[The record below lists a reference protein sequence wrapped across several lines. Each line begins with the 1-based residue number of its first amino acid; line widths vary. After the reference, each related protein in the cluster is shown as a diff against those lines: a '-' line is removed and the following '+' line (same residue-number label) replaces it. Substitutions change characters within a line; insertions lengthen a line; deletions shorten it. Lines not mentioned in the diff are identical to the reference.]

1 MQQVLTFYQF
11 GNCSG
16 SWKSSTSAKSSNCS
30 YSTLHTFTYKHT
42 MEINKK
48 QYTNHLKQKQ
58 KQQKTNLLV
67 ETIAWTE
74 RTLKTELKRPKY
86 G

>member
-1 MQQVLTFYQF
+1 MQQRLAFYQLRKLLRVLEIL
-11 GNCSG
+11 N
-16 SWKSSTSAKSSNCS
+16 SSESSNCS

-48 QYTNHLKQKQ
+48 HYTNHLKQKQ

-67 ETIAWTE
+67 ETIAWT
-74 RTLKTELKRPKY
+74 
-86 G
+86 